1 MSDVTDQ
8 RAGTD
13 RTALLNQLRIDR
25 SEPPSS
31 GRPGKWWALGLAVIV
46 IAATS
51 VWYLM
56 RPTGVLITTA
66 VAQALTN
73 GSSGASGAASLLDA
87 SGYIVARRRATV
99 SAKGTGKVLKV
110 MLEEGQRVEAG
121 EVIALLDDSNWK
133 AALAKSKPRLQQA
146 EASVASAQTAYDDA
160 KPIFER
166 SEKQKAAAVISAQS
180 FDESHAQFNVAHNNL
195 LVAERGLEASRAGVE
210 VAQRNLDDTVIRA
223 PFAGVVTEKAAQPG
237 EMVSPISA
245 GGGFTRTGIGTIV
258 DMDSLEVEV
267 DVSENFINRV
277 KPQQPVTIKLNAYPD
292 WDIPGS
298 VIATIPIADR
308 AKATVKVRI
317 AISLKDPRI
326 IPEMCARV
334 AFLSETHAAAPGIE
348 KAPAGVVIPAE
359 AVGSNGSLSIVYVV
373 HGTTVERRAVRL
385 GGKTIA
391 GQIITAGLEA
401 GNMVALGDLSKL
413 SDGARIRIEK

>member
-31 GRPGKWWALGLAVIV
+31 GGPGKWWALGLAVIV

-66 VAQALTN
+66 VAQALTS

-99 SAKGTGKVLKV
+99 SAKVTGKVLKV
-110 MLEEGQRVEAG
+110 MLEEGERVEAG
-121 EVIALLDDSNWK
+121 EVIVLLDDSNWK
-133 AALAKSKPRLQQA
+133 AALAQSKAQLQQS

-160 KPIFER
+160 QPIFER

-195 LVAERGLEASRAGVE
+195 LVAQRGLEAARAGVE
-210 VAQRNLDDTVIRA
+210 VAQRNLDDTIIRA

-237 EMVSPISA
+237 EMGAPISA
-245 GGGFTRTGIGTIV
+245 GGGCTRPGIGPIV

-277 KPQQPVTIKLNAYPD
+277 RPHQPVTIKLNAYPD

-298 VIATIPIADR
+298 VIATLPTADR

-317 AISLKDPRI
+317 AI
-326 IPEMCARV
+326 
-334 AFLSETHAAAPGIE
+334 
-348 KAPAGVVIPAE
+348 
-359 AVGSNGSLSIVYVV
+359 
-373 HGTTVERRAVRL
+373 
-385 GGKTIA
+385 
-391 GQIITAGLEA
+391 
-401 GNMVALGDLSKL
+401 
-413 SDGARIRIEK
+413 